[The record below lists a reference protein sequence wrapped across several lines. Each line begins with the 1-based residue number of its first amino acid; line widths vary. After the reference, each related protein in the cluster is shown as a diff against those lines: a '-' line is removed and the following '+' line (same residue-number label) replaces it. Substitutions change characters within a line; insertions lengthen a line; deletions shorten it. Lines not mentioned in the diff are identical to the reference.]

1 MFVKLVRLSRD
12 AELKNVNGKPLL
24 NVNVVYDVGYG
35 DNKKGQ
41 FLDLAMFGNQAE
53 KLAQHLTKGK
63 QIVIRADD
71 INVHEYKGKAYLKGT
86 LLSIEFVAQAK
97 TQDAHNNAKSNGYQ
111 SQNNNFDD
119 NSDLPF

>member
-12 AELKNVNGKPLL
+12 AELKNVNGKSLL

-53 KLAQHLTKGK
+53 KLAPHLTKGK

-71 INVHEYKGKAYLKGT
+71 INIHEHNGKAYLKGT
-86 LLSIEFVAQAK
+86 LLSLEFVAQAK
-97 TQDAHNNAKSNGYQ
+97 TQDAHNEAKSNGYQ
-111 SQNNNFDD
+111 RQNNDLDD
-119 NSDLPF
+119 ELPF

>member
-1 MFVKLVRLSRD
+1 MLVKLVRLSRD
-12 AELKNVNGKPLL
+12 AELKNINGKPLL

-53 KLAQHLTKGK
+53 KLAPHLTKGK

-71 INVHEYKGKAYLKGT
+71 INIHEHNGKSYLKGT

-97 TQDAHNNAKSNGYQ
+97 TQDAHNEAKSNGYQ
-111 SQNNNFDD
+111 RQNNDLD
-119 NSDLPF
+119 NDLPF

>member
-12 AELKNVNGKPLL
+12 AELKNINGKPLL

-63 QIVIRADD
+63 QIVVRVDD
-71 INVHEYKGKAYLKGT
+71 IHIHEHNSKGYRKGT
-86 LLSIEFVAQAK
+86 LLSLEFVAQAK
-97 TQDAHNNAKSNGYQ
+97 TQDEKNNGYQ
-111 SQNNNFDD
+111 RQNHDLDD
-119 NSDLPF
+119 DLPF

>member
-41 FLDLAMFGNQAE
+41 FLDLAMFDNQAE
-53 KLAQHLTKGK
+53 KLAPHLTKGK

-71 INVHEYKGKAYLKGT
+71 INVHEHNGKAYLKGT
-86 LLSIEFVAQAK
+86 LLSLEFVAQQAK
-97 TQDAHNNAKSNGYQ
+97 TQDAHNESKSNGYQ
-111 SQNNNFDD
+111 RQNNGLDG
-119 NSDLPF
+119 DLPF